1 MQHVLQL
8 DRFFTLCA
16 MEESVEAMLR
26 RGELFVGRHSLV
38 SDEVGFVAA
47 AYTASSAG
55 PYILP

>member
-1 MQHVLQL
+1 
-8 DRFFTLCA
+8 